1 MAGNVNT
8 APSKLSRLT
17 TSFKGIFIHQH
28 RTLADVS
35 GQGGRPSLVP
45 LTIKLVPGQTANAV
59 EVHDSASP
67 ANVLWAVSPSGAA
80 VGGSVMSVAHA
91 KYSFAVDGGV
101 TGLITP
107 ATDAVIPVNAIIIG
121 GHINVT
127 TAVTSLGA
135 ATLAVGTSAGSS
147 ATSILT
153 ATAKASLTLAALI
166 NSTATLAAPVKMS
179 AAGAITVTVGS
190 ADLTAGVVEIF
201 VFYITSST

>member
-17 TSFKGIFIHQH
+17 TSFKAIFIHQR
-28 RTLADVS
+28 RTLADTS
-35 GQGGRPSLVP
+35 GQGGRPGLVG
-45 LTIKLVPGQTANAV
+45 LTVKVCQGQTANAI
-59 EVHDSASP
+59 EVHPFDSSTP
-67 ANVLWAVSPSGAA
+67 LWGVNAAGAA
-80 VGGSVMSVAHA
+80 VGGSVFSVAHA
-91 KYSFAVDGGV
+91 KYSFAADGGV

-107 ATDAVIPVNAIIIG
+107 ATDAVIPALAIIIG

-127 TAVTSLGA
+127 TAVTSAGS

-179 AAGAITVTVGS
+179 VAGNITVTVGS

-201 VFYITSST
+201 VFYVTSST

>member
-8 APSKLSRLT
+8 APTKLSRLT
-17 TSFKGIFIHQH
+17 TSFKSLFIHQH
-28 RTLADVS
+28 RTLADAS

-45 LTIKLVPGQTANAV
+45 LTIKLVPGQTGNAL

-67 ANVLWAVSPSGAA
+67 ANVLFAVSPVGAIT
-80 VGGSVMSVAHA
+80 GGSAFSVAHA
-91 KYSFAVDGGV
+91 KYSFAADGGV

-107 ATDAVIPVNAIIIG
+107 ATDAAIPALAIIIG

-127 TAVTSLGA
+127 TAVTSAGS

-179 AAGAITVTVGS
+179 VAGNITVTVGA

-201 VFYITSST
+201 VFYVTSST